1 MSADTADADERTLLE
16 SRLDQQR
23 SEIAAILER
32 LDETQ
37 ARARLVPS
45 LTTPL
50 GLVKHATFV
59 ERVWLHSRVAGVPRD
74 ELAIPDTVEESFVLD
89 EQDTVASV
97 LTSYAAVCDRSRT
110 IAAEHDLDEEFA
122 WHGRS
127 VSLRFVYGHLIAELA
142 RHAGHGDIL
151 VELLLAESSSSL
163 QGGAA
168 GPALPRQ

>member
-37 ARARLVPS
+37 ARSRLVPS

-59 ERVWLHSRVAGVPRD
+59 ERVWLHSRVAGIPRGD
-74 ELAIPDTVEESFVLD
+74 LGLPDTVDESFLLEAD
-89 EQDTVASV
+89 DTVASV
-97 LTSYAAVCDRSRT
+97 LVDYRSACKRSRR
-110 IAAEHDLDEEFA
+110 IAAEHDLDEEFV
-122 WHGRS
+122 WHDRS

-151 VELLLAESSSSL
+151 VELLR
-163 QGGAA
+163 AA
-168 GPALPRQ
+168 RDS